1 MHLWLRIFGVSVL
14 TLNSIF
20 ISAQPFGFSLPVI
33 NNAFPGAIINPAL
46 SVTNF
51 DSVTSLQFVLRWD
64 PTVLQFQA
72 VNTFN
77 LDQMDDE
84 DFGLTQAQDSGLIR
98 IKYAAPSYLWGTS
111 VPDGTGIFRIRFKVI
126 GAANTGSNL
135 QITESF
141 PTAFEVTQG
150 QPDSSIQ
157 AYPINTALIDNGFVA
172 VGYTVSANEP
182 VRKNDFPVQIS
193 PNPFTDNTTV
203 AFHLETATTVHLTL
217 TDLAG
222 RIVRTE
228 DRPLGAGDQSISISA
243 VGLQT
248 HGTYFL
254 TLRTATQA
262 CVRTLFLF

>member
-20 ISAQPFGFSLPVI
+20 LSAQPFGFSLPVI

-64 PTVLQFQA
+64 PTVLQFQD

-77 LDQMDDE
+77 LSGMDEE
-84 DFGLTQAQDSGLIR
+84 DFGLTQAADSGLIR
-98 IKYAAPSYLWGTS
+98 VKYTAPSYLWGTS
-111 VPDGTGIFRIRFKVI
+111 VADGTKLFHVRLKVI
-126 GAANTGSNL
+126 GAANTGSSL
-135 QITESF
+135 QITESY

-157 AYPINTALIDNGFVA
+157 AFPISTAQLTNGFVA
-172 VGYTVSANEP
+172 VGYTVSAKEP
-182 VRKNDFPVQIS
+182 VQKTELPVQIS
-193 PNPFTDNTTV
+193 PNPFTDFTQV
-203 AFHLETATTVHLTL
+203 AFHLEKATVVYLTL

-222 RIVRTE
+222 RVIHTE
-228 DRPLGAGDQSISISA
+228 DRAFPAGDQSIGISA
-243 VGLQT
+243 ADLQAS
-248 HGTYFL
+248 GTYFL
-254 TLRTATQA
+254 NLRTATQA